1 MQLFVNSKPTPFA
14 GGSLAEFLSQTGVFD
29 AKGVAVALNQE
40 VVSKEEWGTHQ
51 LQSNDQIL
59 IIEPTQGG

>member
-1 MQLFVNSKPTPFA
+1 MQLLVNSKSTPFD
-14 GGSLAEFLSQTGVFD
+14 GGSLAQFLKQAGIFE

-40 VVSKEEWGTHQ
+40 VVAKEDWDEYQ
-51 LQSNDQIL
+51 LQPNDQIL